1 MVLIAPRQHF
11 FIIKK
16 AEYFGDLRVFLYL
29 CRQNVLLDDTQSFT
43 KEQNV
48 T

>member
-29 CRQNVLLDDTQSFT
+29 CRQNTIKDTQSFT

>member
-16 AEYFGDLRVFLYL
+16 AEYFGDLRVF
-29 CRQNVLLDDTQSFT
+29 CIFAAKILLDDTQSFT